1 MPRPPVFSIPS
12 PPEPW
17 ATDARDASARL
28 RVVPAFVPRPGGP
41 ADAPDPHGD
50 DDGLNPA
57 RGICRGMALAVLFW
71 LAADLAAWLWF
82 WPPCPGWPG

>member
-41 ADAPDPHGD
+41 ADAADSR
-50 DDGLNPA
+50 DDGLAPA
-57 RGICRGMALAVLFW
+57 RGACNGLALAALFW
-71 LAADLAAWLWF
+71 LAVALAAWPWF
-82 WPPCPGWPG
+82 RPLFPGCPG